1 MTSARAGTSSSP
13 GSDGPIVVADHLV
26 RVFRGGGGE
35 VTAVNDVS
43 LTVPRGEFL
52 AIIGR
57 SGSGKTTLLNLIA
70 GLDTPDSGSI
80 VVDGRE
86 VSRFNDAE
94 MTEFRR
100 HTVGFVFQSFGLL
113 PLLSA
118 AENIELALR
127 IAGAGIRERGDRT
140 RELLRLVGLSERASH
155 RPYELSGGEQQ
166 RVAVARSL
174 ANSPRLII
182 ADEPTGELD
191 STTGAQIFDLLRGVA
206 AEGVTVIA
214 ATHDPFVMQHADR
227 VLEMADGH
235 LLPEGQGT
243 LVAEHRRPR
252 AGEQAPAP
260 LPRMHVPPA
269 HPPRR

>member
-1 MTSARAGTSSSP
+1 VTNAEASP
-13 GSDGPIVVADHLV
+13 TGPMLVADHVL
-26 RVFRGGGGE
+26 RVFHGGGAD

-43 LTVPRGEFL
+43 LTVPRGQFL
-52 AIIGR
+52 AIVGR

-70 GLDTPDSGSI
+70 GLDTPDGGT
-80 VVDGRE
+80 VTVDGRE
-86 VSRFNDAE
+86 VSSFNDAE

-100 HTVGFVFQSFGLL
+100 RTVGFVFQSFGLL

-118 AENIELALR
+118 HENIELALR
-127 IAGAGIRERGDRT
+127 IAGAGIRERGERT
-140 RELLRLVGLSERASH
+140 RELLHLVGLTERADH

-174 ANSPRLII
+174 ANRPRLII

-191 STTGAQIFDLLRGVA
+191 STTGAQIFALLRGVA

-214 ATHDPFVMQHADR
+214 ATHDPFVMEHADR
-227 VLEMADGH
+227 VLEMSDGH
-235 LLPEGQGT
+235 LLPDGEGA
-243 LVAEHRRPR
+243 LVAQHRRPR
-252 AGEQAPAP
+252 AAEASPPPAP
-260 LPRMHVPPA
+260 RLHVPPA